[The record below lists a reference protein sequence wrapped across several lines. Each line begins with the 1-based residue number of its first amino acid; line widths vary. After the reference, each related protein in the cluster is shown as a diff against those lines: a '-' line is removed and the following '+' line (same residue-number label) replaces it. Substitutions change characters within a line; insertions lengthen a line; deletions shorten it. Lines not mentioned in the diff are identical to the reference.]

1 MTRMSPGKVVV
12 GSEDDFRGASVT
24 KCLTAPGRAPF
35 AVTIASMRGSFQGG
49 NKSSNLQQSLER
61 ERGNG
66 FADTKT
72 GRWEDFDLAQT
83 STKAPDPMD
92 IALGAAVRIRR
103 RTIGI
108 SQEAL
113 AEQCGVSFQQI
124 QKYENGANRISFSR
138 LVQIARALKCRVV
151 DLMDVLDGPDR
162 ETTGDLDLLTRMR
175 TPGAVELLAAF
186 EEMAPE
192 ARSALVTLLRAVTP
206 PVAVEANERQVA

>member
-1 MTRMSPGKVVV
+1 
-12 GSEDDFRGASVT
+12 
-24 KCLTAPGRAPF
+24 
-35 AVTIASMRGSFQGG
+35 
-49 NKSSNLQQSLER
+49 
-61 ERGNG
+61 
-66 FADTKT
+66 
-72 GRWEDFDLAQT
+72 
-83 STKAPDPMD
+83 MD
-92 IALGAAVRIRR
+92 VALGAAVRIRR

-175 TPGAVELLAAF
+175 TPGAIELLAAY
-186 EEMAPE
+186 EQMAPE
-192 ARSALVTLLRAVTP
+192 ARTSLVGLLRAVTTRETN
-206 PVAVEANERQVA
+206 VKTRQLA

>member
-1 MTRMSPGKVVV
+1 MAES
-12 GSEDDFRGASVT
+12 
-24 KCLTAPGRAPF
+24 
-35 AVTIASMRGSFQGG
+35 
-49 NKSSNLQQSLER
+49 
-61 ERGNG
+61 
-66 FADTKT
+66 
-72 GRWEDFDLAQT
+72 

-124 QKYENGANRISFSR
+124 QKYENGTNRISFSR

-162 ETTGDLDLLTRMR
+162 ETTSDLDLLSRMR
-175 TPGAVELLAAF
+175 TPGALELLTAY
-186 EEMAPE
+186 ERLGGE
-192 ARSALVTLLRAVTP
+192 ARSSLLTLLRTLTP
-206 PVAVEANERQVA
+206 EAHEPARKPREVA

>member
-1 MTRMSPGKVVV
+1 
-12 GSEDDFRGASVT
+12 
-24 KCLTAPGRAPF
+24 
-35 AVTIASMRGSFQGG
+35 
-49 NKSSNLQQSLER
+49 
-61 ERGNG
+61 
-66 FADTKT
+66 
-72 GRWEDFDLAQT
+72 
-83 STKAPDPMD
+83 MD

-162 ETTGDLDLLTRMR
+162 ESTGDLDLLTRMR
-175 TPGAVELLAAF
+175 TPGAIELLAAY
-186 EEMAPE
+186 EQMSSE
-192 ARSALVTLLRAVTP
+192 ARSSLVSLLRAVTLP
-206 PVAVEANERQVA
+206 APTESKEREVA